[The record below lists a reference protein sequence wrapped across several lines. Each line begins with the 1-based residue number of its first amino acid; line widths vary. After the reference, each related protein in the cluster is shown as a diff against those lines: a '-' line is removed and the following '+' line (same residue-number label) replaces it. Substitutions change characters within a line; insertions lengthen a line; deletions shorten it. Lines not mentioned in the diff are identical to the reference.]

1 MLMLRSFSRS
11 SISYARS
18 VMMLVV
24 DQRNINKSNMVFE
37 IKLAVSIKRGV
48 LEDTFSS
55 PWPQSLLIFENFRPQ
70 QRTALFFES
79 LKFR

>member
-24 DQRNINKSNMVFE
+24 DQRNINKSSMVFE
-37 IKLAVSIKRGV
+37 IKFAVSIKRGV
-48 LEDTFSS
+48 LKETISS
-55 PWPQSLLIFENFRPQ
+55 PWPWPRSLLIFENCPVLGKGQHYF
-70 QRTALFFES
+70 LNH
-79 LKFR
+79 